1 METCDL
7 QTTGNAVA
15 DAINVARKIVPP
27 QVYDILT
34 FCGTLLCVVLFVC
47 FPLRRTVVRITKK
60 LGSLVVRIGR
70 GQESTLYTALK
81 KLVQHENAQ
90 LEVSSHDGW
99 RILKSGLLVVSMPSK
114 QTKDGV
120 PVAIV
125 LDNVQMGGILTPK
138 EYGKLLSV
146 AQAQAEK
153 ILQRENKARREWQ
166 AFKAQEVLRDV
177 DNGLHGGTSKIGP
190 IRRA

>member
-1 METCDL
+1 MESCDL

-15 DAINVARKIVPP
+15 DAINVVRKVVPP

-34 FCGTLLCVVLFVC
+34 LCGTLLCVVLFVC

-60 LGSLVVRIGR
+60 LGSLVVRLGR
-70 GQESTLYTALK
+70 GQESVLYATLR
-81 KLVQHENAQ
+81 KLIQHENTQ
-90 LEVSSHDGW
+90 LEVSCHDGC
-99 RILKSGLLVVSMPSK
+99 RVLKSGLLVVSMPAK

-125 LDNVQMGGILTPK
+125 LDNVQMGGILTLK
-138 EYGKLLSV
+138 EYKRLLVV
-146 AQAQAEK
+146 ASKQVEK
-153 ILQRENKARREWQ
+153 ILARENKARREWQ